1 LACAVC
7 FWNDV
12 AVAMLPES
20 PPQRIVTCA
29 EAANAAVLL
38 VENDT
43 VNGDALENVE
53 VVQVAWL
60 RALAAEAARDDT
72 PSPPRAISMTTHAAP
87 GPRPVTHTDAGAAA
101 TICAG
106 SKALPAPH
114 HPPDDLAH
122 VCFTSGSTGVPKAVA
137 VSRGALLSYCRGRN
151 AALAVDATATYL
163 VASAPTFDPFLT
175 DLLACWL
182 CGARAVVAPTATLLC
197 NLQRCLQRL
206 GGGATH
212 VLTTPALWETLGD
225 AGSLQLP
232 RLRTVALGGEAMSSA
247 LVKAWRSRV
256 RLYNVYGVTECC
268 GYQTFHCVQGAKDRS
283 CLGDA
288 LGENRLVLAAAPGAD
303 PRITVD
309 SSAGQTA
316 ELWLAGPQVGIGY
329 LNAPP
334 HSSVTGAGFHDV
346 PGMGR
351 CYRTGDLV
359 RAEVDGRLVLLGRR
373 DAQIKING
381 NRIEPGEVEAVICAL
396 APDRFVRVAVT
407 TSRLA
412 GADPEARANGL
423 VAWCEMSPDTSATAA
438 AGWTEHRVLFS
449 EVMRLLLRQSLP
461 TIMVPRQFVRC
472 PLHSVPLTASGKV
485 NRRALRQRIVDDAA
499 DGETLTEDAQLPRA
513 FTVLEALVAAAWHAV
528 LRVQISSP
536 DANFASLSG
545 DSLGALRVV
554 REIHARLLAAGGA
567 LAAVTP
573 PALGTFGELGGALSP
588 VHVLER
594 PVLSSYATHLAA
606 ALGDAGAAAHTLDGE
621 GQRHAEVDERGGGDN
636 GALAVAGAEAGSAA
650 GLLLRAAAG
659 GETFCVSVLLKH
671 SPDALRASVLD
682 VALLGAC
689 KSGHTAAARLLLDHG
704 ASTSA
709 CDAAGRQPLHWACAS
724 TSVDCVKAVLDALP
738 ARTRALTAADEDG
751 LSPLHHAARCGGGR
765 RVVQALLDA
774 DAAAMG
780 KKRGASSS
788 SAAGLLDAR
797 DSWGRTPLHWAI
809 VNGHRVPAEALLSAG
824 ANGAVSDNEGETP
837 LAIAERRAR
846 CGAQDRPDGL
856 RPSVFADLAT
866 LLGGSGATQKR

>member
-1 LACAVC
+1 
-7 FWNDV
+7 
-12 AVAMLPES
+12 MLPES
-20 PPQRIVTCA
+20 PAQRIVTCA
-29 EAANAAVLL
+29 EAANAAILL
-38 VENDT
+38 VENGT
-43 VNGDALENVE
+43 VKGDALKDVE

-60 RALAAEAARDDT
+60 RALAEAARDGAQ
-72 PSPPRAISMTTHAAP
+72 SPPQIVSLTTHTAP
-87 GPRPVTHTDAGAAA
+87 APCPASSADADAA
-101 TICAG
+101 TTVCPV
-106 SKALPAPH
+106 SDSPPAPH
-114 HPPDDLAH
+114 AAADTLAH

-182 CGARAVVAPTATLLC
+182 CGARAVVAPTSALLC
-197 NLQRCLQRL
+197 NLQQCLEKL

-225 AGSLQLP
+225 ASSLQLP

-247 LVKAWRSRV
+247 LAKAWRSRV
-256 RLYNVYGVTECC
+256 SLYNVYGVTECC
-268 GYQTFHCVQGAKDRS
+268 GYQTYHRVEKAKDRS
-283 CLGDA
+283 CLGNA

-303 PRITVD
+303 PRMTVD
-309 SSAGQTA
+309 SSAGHTA

-334 HSSVTGAGFHDV
+334 HNSVTGAGFHDV
-346 PGMGR
+346 PGLGR

-359 RAEVDGRLVLLGRR
+359 RTEADRRLVLLGRR

-381 NRIEPGEVEAVICAL
+381 NRIEPGEVEAAICAL

-412 GADPEARANGL
+412 GADAEARANGL
-423 VAWCEMSPDTSATAA
+423 VAWCEMFTDAPPATAA
-438 AGWTEHRVLFS
+438 ADWAEGSAAHRALFS
-449 EVMRLLLRQSLP
+449 EVMRLLLSQTLP
-461 TIMVPRQFVRC
+461 PIMVPRQFVRC
-472 PLHSVPLTASGKV
+472 PLHSIPLTASGKV
-485 NRRALRQRIVDDAA
+485 NRRALRQRIVDDVA
-499 DGETLTEDAQLPRA
+499 DSEILPEDAHPPRA
-513 FTVLEALVAAAWHAV
+513 FTALEALVAAAWHAV
-528 LRVQISSP
+528 LRVQVASP
-536 DANFASLSG
+536 NANFASYSG
-545 DSLGALRVV
+545 DSLGALRVA
-554 REIHARLLAAGGA
+554 REIHTRLLAAGGA

-573 PALGTFGELGGALSP
+573 PTLGTFGELGGALSP

-606 ALGDAGAAAHTLDGE
+606 ALGEAGAAAHTLDGE
-621 GQRHAEVDERGGGDN
+621 ALGRAEADESGEGEDGALSATGAEVS
-636 GALAVAGAEAGSAA
+636 SAA
-650 GLLLRAAAG
+650 GLLRGAAAS
-659 GETFCVSVLLKH
+659 GEALCVSILLKH
-671 SPDALRASVLD
+671 TPDALSASVLD
-682 VALLGAC
+682 TALLGAC
-689 KSGHTAAARLLLDHG
+689 NRGHVDAARLLLDHG

-724 TSVDCVKAVLDALP
+724 TSVDCVKAVLVALP
-738 ARTRALTAADEDG
+738 ARARSLTAMDEDG
-751 LSPLHHAARCGGGR
+751 LSPLHHAARCGAGR

-774 DAAAMG
+774 AAAV
-780 KKRGASSS
+780 KKKGASPG
-788 SAAGLLDAR
+788 SAASLLDAR
-797 DSWGRTPLHWAI
+797 DSWGRTPLHWAV

-824 ANGAVSDNEGETP
+824 ASGAVSDNEGETP